1 MFKDPSMMGV
11 HYKWVNSPLPWMSE
25 GMDCHLSLEYITQRT
40 QGSGSLFL
48 TRQNAEVNLPS
59 ILV

>member
-1 MFKDPSMMGV
+1 MMGV

-25 GMDCHLSLEYITQRT
+25 GMDCHLSLEYNTQRS

-48 TRQNAEVNLPS
+48 TRQWVEVNLLS
-59 ILV
+59 NLV

>member
-1 MFKDPSMMGV
+1 MMGV

-25 GMDCHLSLEYITQRT
+25 GMDCHLSLEYNTQRT

-48 TRQNAEVNLPS
+48 TRHKGEVNLLR